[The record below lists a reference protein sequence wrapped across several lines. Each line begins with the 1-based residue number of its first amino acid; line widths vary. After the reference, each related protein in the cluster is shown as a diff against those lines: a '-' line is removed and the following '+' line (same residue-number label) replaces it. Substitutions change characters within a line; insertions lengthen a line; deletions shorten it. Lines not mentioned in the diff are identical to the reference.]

1 MGQYL
6 IFLLGN
12 KLDLIDKGDKKREVT
27 EEDAEKFCE
36 DNDEIQ
42 CAGECSAKDFIEK
55 NLKDILL
62 KCLRKFVE

>member
-27 EEDAEKFCE
+27 EEDAENFYE
-36 DNDEIQ
+36 DN
-42 CAGECSAKDFIEK
+42 
-55 NLKDILL
+55 
-62 KCLRKFVE
+62 